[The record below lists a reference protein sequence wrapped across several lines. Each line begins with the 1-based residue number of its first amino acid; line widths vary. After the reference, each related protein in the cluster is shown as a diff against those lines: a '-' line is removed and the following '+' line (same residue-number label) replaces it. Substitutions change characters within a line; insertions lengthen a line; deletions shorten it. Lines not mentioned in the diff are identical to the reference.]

1 MDDIINIEILD
12 KSGHD
17 DLKFSIKDLTADLT
31 FDTYYFGLA
40 IEPFHDFK
48 DLKVCISKY
57 LQTWLTE
64 ITNMQSGQD
73 RYFPIDISDQYTGC
87 LKVSKLKDQ
96 LEISYGHSRREGY
109 TVDINNP
116 TDYFNGI
123 SDFHSD
129 IPQKLI
135 VRQEDFQNSI
145 LTQIDKLSN

>member
-1 MDDIINIEILD
+1 
-12 KSGHD
+12 
-17 DLKFSIKDLTADLT
+17 
-31 FDTYYFGLA
+31 
-40 IEPFHDFK
+40 
-48 DLKVCISKY
+48 V
-57 LQTWLTE
+57 QV
-64 ITNMQSGQD
+64 GQD

-87 LKVSKLKDQ
+87 IKVYKLKDQ

-109 TVDINNP
+109 TIDINNP

-135 VRQEDFQNSI
+135 VSQDDFKNSL